1 MILLKSVVLLAVFC
15 CGVISI
21 PAYSEDWV
29 AIRTS
34 EPQKTEYYDADSI
47 KRIARDIF
55 FWSMVDFKFPV
66 MGILSRKN
74 YIELDCDRSLYR
86 VRKQILYEGSRGTGQ
101 AYESDMAKSEMLQ
114 GLTVSVI
121 SEVMTKFCI
130 PDD

>member
-1 MILLKSVVLLAVFC
+1 MILLKSVVLLAVVC

-29 AIRTS
+29 SIRTS

-47 KRIARDIF
+47 KRIAMDIF

-74 YIELDCDRSLYR
+74 YIELDCDRALYR

-101 AYESDMAKSEMLQ
+101 AYESDMAKS
-114 GLTVSVI
+114 
-121 SEVMTKFCI
+121 
-130 PDD
+130 